1 MRAAITGIGLVGHWG
16 HEYAEFINLLKEPKK
31 LNKPALIP
39 ELDFFSIVG
48 TKNKRTKKM
57 ERLSRVVSVAAKGA
71 MNDAALEKGAV
82 AAGRGAVVT
91 GSSFGALDSI
101 LTFHRQL
108 ETDGPSSVNPNVF
121 PPTSHNVAGGHLS
134 IEFAFSGPLIHFASG
149 SLSAEQAIL
158 YASDLIETGR
168 ADVVITGGWDI
179 LCDDLISNFALPE
192 SIDCKPLS
200 PNSTGMHPAE
210 GAAILVIE
218 SEEHAQ
224 NRGAKVKALLEG
236 GSTWT
241 KEHFEKSK
249 EALAKLSVTAKD
261 CDLLCSSANGLPEK
275 DEREASWLRKLFVS
289 DEGEAP
295 TLMASRSFIGETFGA
310 GGAFDVATA
319 IALFE
324 QAEQGFVVPN
334 PSVPSAGYFAPAK
347 DRYNRALL
355 SNLSQDD
362 EASLLVLS
370 RPTAE

>member
-16 HEYAEFINLLKEPKK
+16 HEYADFINLLKEPKE
-31 LNKPALIP
+31 LNKPAFIP

-57 ERLSRVVSVAAKGA
+57 ERLSRIVSIAAKGA
-71 MNDAALEKGAV
+71 MNDASLEKGAV

-134 IEFAFSGPLIHFASG
+134 IEFGFSGPLIHFASG

-168 ADVVITGGWDI
+168 ADVIITGGWDI
-179 LCDDLISNFALPE
+179 LCNDLISDFSLPE

-200 PNSTGMHPAE
+200 PNSKGMLPAE

-224 NRGAKVKALLEG
+224 NRGAKVRAYLEG
-236 GSTWT
+236 GSIWT
-241 KEHFEKSK
+241 NEHFANSK
-249 EALAKLSVTAKD
+249 EALAQLALTARD
-261 CDLLCSSANGLPEK
+261 CDLLCSAANGLPEK
-275 DEREASWLRKLFVS
+275 DEREVSWLRKLFLS
-289 DEGEAP
+289 DESEAP
-295 TLMASRSFIGETFGA
+295 TIMASRSFIGETFGA

-324 QAEQGFVVPN
+324 EPKQGFIVPS
-334 PSVPSAGYFAPAK
+334 PSVPGAGYFAPGK
-347 DRYNRALL
+347 EEYSRALL
-355 SNLSQDD
+355 SNLTQDD
-362 EASLLVLS
+362 EASLLVIS
-370 RPTAE
+370 HPTAV